1 MAYLGKSPVIGTFQK
16 LDSFQG
22 QQNNVTTQFSMSV
35 SGTTFTPESV
45 LQLMI
50 VKDGIVLEPL
60 VDYSTNGATL
70 SFVDA
75 PASNENIFII
85 AYGQAL
91 YSGIPSTGSVNN
103 DKIASA
109 TIGYDKLS
117 GDAISTILGDI
128 ITFGI

>member
-1 MAYLGKSPVIGTFQK
+1 MAYLGKAPIIGTFQK

-22 QQNNVTTQFSMSV
+22 LQNDTETQFAMSV
-35 SGTTFTPESV
+35 SGAPFTPESV

-50 VKDGIVLEPL
+50 VKDGVVLEPL

-75 PASNENIFII
+75 PASSENIFII

-91 YSGIPSTGSVNN
+91 FSGVPSTGSVNN
-103 DKIASA
+103 DKIVAD